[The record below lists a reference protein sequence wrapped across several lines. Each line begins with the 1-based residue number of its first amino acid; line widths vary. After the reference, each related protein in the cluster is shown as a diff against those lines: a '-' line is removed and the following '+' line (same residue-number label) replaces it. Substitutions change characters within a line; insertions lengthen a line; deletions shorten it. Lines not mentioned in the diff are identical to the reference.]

1 MKILDQGQSGSS
13 SINITKSS
21 TSTSTPKDT
30 QLNNNSQ
37 VKQKSTI
44 KPDKLLTSNL
54 FGNNNNTIEDVDN
67 SDSDE
72 EKLDLTINFHHR

>member
-1 MKILDQGQSGSS
+1 M
-13 SINITKSS
+13 
-21 TSTSTPKDT
+21 
-30 QLNNNSQ
+30 NNNSQ
-37 VKQKSTI
+37 LIQKSTI

-72 EKLDLTINFHHR
+72 REIRFDNHFHHR